1 MGGVLVVVEPESR
14 VVLEAAHVL
23 VPAPV
28 LVFLRLCLGA
38 AVGRL
43 SANIALDVARW

>member
-1 MGGVLVVVEPESR
+1 MVHVSR

-23 VPAPV
+23 VLVPV
-28 LVFLRLCLGA
+28 PPFLRLCLVA

-43 SANIALDVARW
+43 SAGIAPAAVGW